1 MARDL
6 IIVNKE
12 LSLEQTDTMIR
23 LGYFHSLMFSFICLL
38 QECEDSQESR
48 LVHCPGENT
57 GPDTDCHTLYI
68 QQQTQDNTVN
78 TQFNGIIQ
86 F

>member
-1 MARDL
+1 
-6 IIVNKE
+6 
-12 LSLEQTDTMIR
+12 
-23 LGYFHSLMFSFICLL
+23 LL